1 MVIIN
6 DKSPIKTNYGLL
18 PYSQN
23 SKSNKAVRVR
33 NSVPLLYPDLFSNI
47 NNNVENKNINNEN
60 IIKNNKALIEDN
72 NKYKIEINPK
82 NKDGYIQL
90 EMMKKEI

>member
-1 MVIIN
+1 M
-6 DKSPIKTNYGLL
+6 
-18 PYSQN
+18 
-23 SKSNKAVRVR
+23 R

-90 EMMKKEI
+90 ETRNDEEGNLIKYGE

>member
-1 MVIIN
+1 M
-6 DKSPIKTNYGLL
+6 
-18 PYSQN
+18 
-23 SKSNKAVRVR
+23 R

-47 NNNVENKNINNEN
+47 NNNNNNNVENKNINNEN

-90 EMMKKEI
+90 ETRNGEEGNLIKYGE

>member
-1 MVIIN
+1 M
-6 DKSPIKTNYGLL
+6 
-18 PYSQN
+18 
-23 SKSNKAVRVR
+23 R

-82 NKDGYIQL
+82 NKDGYIETRNDEEGNL
-90 EMMKKEI
+90 IKYGE

>member
-1 MVIIN
+1 M
-6 DKSPIKTNYGLL
+6 
-18 PYSQN
+18 
-23 SKSNKAVRVR
+23 R